1 MSRTANCRRA
11 YGFTAY
17 DVSEGET
24 EELYTVS
31 NVLSGTDLTKV
42 ELKFGYL
49 PKALYTDPDCT
60 QPYDPYYEGEE
71 HIALYVNE
79 WESVEYS
86 VTVKF
91 GAYRSADDYSEWWA
105 ALEEKGVR
113 LGEVNTNSHSGQL
126 YIKYGE
132 GIKMP
137 DENDV
142 DIPVSL
148 QYEYWDAA
156 EGKYDGYAVYLE
168 PGNEFD
174 TVFTGNPSDDSSQNN
189 WMFSDRGGEPG
200 EDGAAQM
207 IYTAGDFFDMEQDA
221 EFGIVNFELADNID
235 FSGVPE
241 WSALSNYD
249 IDETTK
255 PISLNGMG
263 YTLSGFTHTQ
273 GKGLF
278 SALPSGSLIYDLNID
293 GFKISGDQYKYDRFT
308 TALGLLVCDVFAQ
321 NSLPGG
327 ITLRNITV
335 TNLSIEYGE
344 ERYVGGLIGLCDY
357 ATLENCE
364 IDSTVT
370 LTNTGNVPGI
380 GAFIGKADQ
389 TTTTVSIDEDCVNGI
404 EGLPD
409 IAATGTT

>member
-1 MSRTANCRRA
+1 
-11 YGFTAY
+11 
-17 DVSEGET
+17 
-24 EELYTVS
+24 
-31 NVLSGTDLTKV
+31 
-42 ELKFGYL
+42 
-49 PKALYTDPDCT
+49 
-60 QPYDPYYEGEE
+60 
-71 HIALYVNE
+71 
-79 WESVEYS
+79 
-86 VTVKF
+86 
-91 GAYRSADDYSEWWA
+91 
-105 ALEEKGVR
+105 
-113 LGEVNTNSHSGQL
+113 
-126 YIKYGE
+126 
-132 GIKMP
+132 
-137 DENDV
+137 
-142 DIPVSL
+142 
-148 QYEYWDAA
+148 
-156 EGKYDGYAVYLE
+156 
-168 PGNEFD
+168 
-174 TVFTGNPSDDSSQNN
+174 
-189 WMFSDRGGEPG
+189 MFSDRGGEPG

-255 PISLNGMG
+255 LISLNGMG

-335 TNLSIEYGE
+335 TNSSIEYGE